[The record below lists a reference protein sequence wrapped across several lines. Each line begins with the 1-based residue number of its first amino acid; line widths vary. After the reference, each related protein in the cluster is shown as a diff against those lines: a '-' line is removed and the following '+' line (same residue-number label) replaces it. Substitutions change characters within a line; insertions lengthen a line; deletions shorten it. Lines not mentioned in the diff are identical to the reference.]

1 MVSSKEGLPGMRA
14 QVERFDWAATPFGPV
29 ATWPASLRLVLDVML
44 DSPEPMVVWWGDEM
58 RQIFNDAYAPRVEQP
73 GRVSALAQPAAAL
86 WTEGWAAVEPD
97 VKLVMAGKPPERRTD
112 CLVRVER
119 DGQIVDTYWNY
130 SLTPL
135 RDDAGAILGVLVL
148 SNETTGQV
156 LGVRRQA
163 TLDWLRHRLSAVD
176 SREALDECVSLAA
189 GFNPHDLHGLAL
201 VPATAAQSSVVDGA
215 RLYVTARDVG
225 VDADLALAFGL
236 SSRLPVDAAFRRFF
250 EQFTLLVAS
259 TRHRIDSEAARR
271 VVEAERDRLLLDA
284 PVGAAVMVGP
294 ELVYH
299 LVNPIYAMVSGRPA
313 SEMVGKPFV
322 EVYPELEGSQ
332 VHLKFKQVY
341 EAGEPYTESQPMLV
355 QIHRN
360 GGALDDR
367 FFTFNLSPLR
377 TLDGEVYG
385 LMVIAVDVTVQVE
398 ARAEVEQLNV
408 DLQAAAQAKDE
419 FLALLGHELRNPLAP
434 IVTALELMRIRD
446 RSSDREQVI
455 IRRQVSH
462 LTRLVDDLLD
472 VSRITRGKVELRKEA
487 LDVQE
492 VLHRAIEMVAPMIE
506 QKRQTLKVEV
516 AALQWYGDP
525 ARLAQIVSN
534 LLTNASRYSQPGA
547 RIEVAAGE
555 VDGRFQIDV
564 ADNGNGIP
572 DELLARIFE
581 PFVQGERKLH
591 GSVGGLGIG
600 LALVK
605 NLAEM
610 HGGSVVAR
618 SPGAGQGSM
627 FTVTLP
633 LAAATGEAVREPH
646 ARHAALLDAT
656 SRSVIVVD
664 DNIDA
669 ADTLADMLRAY
680 GHRVTVAYTPET
692 ALEAFVNATIDLA
705 VLDIGLPGITGYELA
720 DLMRESG
727 HNSAVRFVALT
738 GFGQQFD
745 KDRSAAAGF
754 AAHLV
759 KPVDPG
765 DIVAVA

>member
-1 MVSSKEGLPGMRA
+1 MANSKPAARGMRA
-14 QVERFDWAATPFGPV
+14 QVDAFDWAATPFGPV
-29 ATWPASLRLVLDVML
+29 PTWPATLRLVVDVML
-44 DSPEPMVVWWGDEM
+44 DSPEPMVVWWGHEM
-58 RQIFNDAYAPRVEQP
+58 RQVYNDAYAPRVEQA
-73 GRVSALAQPAAAL
+73 GRASALGQPAAAV
-86 WTEGWAAVEPD
+86 WVEGWAAVEPD
-97 VKLVMAGKPPERRTD
+97 VSLVMAGGPPARRSD

-119 DGQIVDTYWNY
+119 DGQVVDTYWTY

-135 RDDAGAILGVLVL
+135 RDDGGAIGGVLVF
-148 SNETTGQV
+148 SSETTGQV
-156 LGVRRQA
+156 LGARRQA
-163 TLDWLRHRLSAVD
+163 TLDWLRQQLSAAD
-176 SREALDECVSLAA
+176 SREALEQCVGLAA
-189 GFNPHDLHGLAL
+189 GFNPDDLHGLTL
-201 VPATAAQSSVVDGA
+201 MSSAAAHGA
-215 RLYVTARDVG
+215 RLCISARDVG
-225 VDADLALAFGL
+225 VEVDLALLFAP
-236 SSRLPVDAAFRRFF
+236 SARLTRDAPFRRFC

-313 SEMVGKPFV
+313 SAMVGKPFV
-322 EVYPELEGSQ
+322 EVYPELDGSP
-332 VHLKFKQVY
+332 VHQNFQQVY
-341 EAGEPYTESQPMLV
+341 QAGEPYTESQPLLV

-367 FFTFNLSPLR
+367 FFTYNLSPLR
-377 TLDGEVYG
+377 TLDGQVYG

-398 ARAEVEQLNV
+398 ARAQVEQLNV
-408 DLQAAAQAKDE
+408 ELRAAAQAKDE

-472 VSRITRGKVELRKEA
+472 VSRITRGKVELRKET
-487 LDVQE
+487 LDVRE
-492 VLHRAIEMVAPMIE
+492 VLLRAIEMVAPMIE
-506 QKRQTLKVEV
+506 QKRQTLKVRV
-516 AALQWYGDP
+516 DSLAWYGDP

-534 LLTNASRYSQPGA
+534 LLTNASRYSQQGA
-547 RIEVAAGE
+547 RIEIAAGMVAHAFRIE
-555 VDGRFQIDV
+555 VS
-564 ADNGNGIP
+564 DNGNGIP
-572 DELLARIFE
+572 KQLLGRIFE

-591 GSVGGLGIG
+591 GAVGGLGIG
-600 LALVK
+600 LALVR

-610 HGGSVVAR
+610 HGGSAAAS
-618 SPGAGQGSM
+618 SPGAGQGSV
-627 FTVTLP
+627 FTITLP
-633 LAAATGEAVREPH
+633 LTQAGSQVPPSPQLQRQRTP
-646 ARHAALLDAT
+646 LLDAS

-664 DNIDA
+664 DNVDA

-680 GHRVTVAYTPET
+680 GHRVTVAYTPEA
-692 ALEAFVNATIDLA
+692 ALEAFVNAAIDLA
-705 VLDIGLPGITGYELA
+705 VLDIGLPGITGYQLA

-727 HNSAVRFVALT
+727 HNSQVRFVALT

-745 KDRSAAAGF
+745 KERSAAAGF

-759 KPVDPG
+759 KPVDPAE
-765 DIVAVA
+765 IIAVA